1 MKSLILKD
9 LYGIRFQLIASAL
22 LFLLPHVLLFL
33 AGIGLSADGSEENAF
48 VTVIMYGFM
57 NYITITVFSSIFLN
71 TVADDIQ
78 SGWARFQRT
87 LPLTVGQLIGG
98 KLLASLVLIGVM
110 VAVSIALNLVAVF
123 AGNEYVEPL
132 IAIPV
137 VIGCLQAAALM
148 PVFPLSV
155 KIGVKTANLLYVV
168 FLVIAAIAAA
178 VAAFMVGANELP
190 PALVRVIF
198 YGILPLLAAGVT
210 VLSYQLGKRALENS
224 EG

>member
-9 LYGIRFQLIASAL
+9 LYGIRFQLTASAL
-22 LFLLPHVLLFL
+22 LFLLPHALLFL
-33 AGIGLSADGSEENAF
+33 AGIGLSAEGSRDNEI
-48 VTVIMYGFM
+48 VTVMYGFM
-57 NYITITVFSSIFLN
+57 NYITIVIFSSIFLN
-71 TVADDIQ
+71 TIADDIQ

-98 KLLASLVLIGVM
+98 KLLASLVLIGIM

-123 AGNEYVEPL
+123 AGNEYVEL
-132 IAIPV
+132 LVAIPI
-137 VIGCLQAAALM
+137 VIGCLQVTALM

-168 FLVIAAIAAA
+168 FLAITAIVGV
-178 VAAFMVGANELP
+178 VAASMVGANDI
-190 PALVRVIF
+190 PAYMSRVIF

-210 VLSYQLGKRALENS
+210 ALSYQLGKRALENS